1 MAAVTFG
8 TCNVRVYC
16 IQCILGYQYR
26 CTWSWKVQFENTFPR
41 LFIKNKMKNIYLG
54 EMRLQIKKF
63 FRPTMQTGS
72 KIQRQ
77 REPRDKNIFRIN
89 EKSKIYIR
97 WLKNKKST
105 RWQRLFSKV
114 HKVCNQR
121 INSAYQWFFALAR
134 LSIYEFWNFSSQI
147 I

>member
-16 IQCILGYQYR
+16 IQCILGYQ
-26 CTWSWKVQFENTFPR
+26 FENTFPR
-41 LFIKNKMKNIYLG
+41 LFIKNKMKIIYLG

-97 WLKNKKST
+97 
-105 RWQRLFSKV
+105 
-114 HKVCNQR
+114 
-121 INSAYQWFFALAR
+121 
-134 LSIYEFWNFSSQI
+134 
-147 I
+147 

>member
-1 MAAVTFG
+1 MYTMYTYLDINIDVHGHERFNLKTRFLVCSLKTKWKLFTWGKWGFKLKSFSAP
-8 TCNVRVYC
+8 
-16 IQCILGYQYR
+16 QCKLEAKFR
-26 CTWSWKVQFENTFPR
+26 DSESPE
-41 LFIKNKMKNIYLG
+41 IKIYSVLMK
-54 EMRLQIKKF
+54 
-63 FRPTMQTGS
+63 
-72 KIQRQ
+72 
-77 REPRDKNIFRIN
+77 
-89 EKSKIYIR
+89 KSKIYIR